1 MIRLD
6 ILGVPA
12 PKGSGRAMLIGGKAR
27 FIAGGSSVNAA
38 KMKSFEIAIREC
50 VMLELYDGQRWN
62 DAAPHYVDK
71 ALAVA
76 IVFRLAR
83 PAGHWGTGKH
93 AGKLKPKH
101 VASAPTVKPDV
112 DKLARQ
118 VLDVLTGSVWDDDSR
133 IVELLV
139 RKQYAQPGNE
149 GALIIVDE
157 WRPS

>member
-6 ILGVPA
+6 VLGTPA

-38 KMKSFEIAIREC
+38 KMKSFEMAIRER
-50 VMLELYDGQRWN
+50 VMLEIYDGQRWN

-93 AGKLKPKH
+93 AGMLKP
-101 VASAPTVKPDV
+101 SAARTPTTKPDV

-139 RKQYAQPGNE
+139 RKQYATPGRE

-157 WRPS
+157 WRAA